1 MTRREYDDNSGY
13 GEYPGELNKGD
24 IAYAVKR
31 FLNDAH
37 DYAEHEEYQQI
48 KRVMTTF
55 MDYVEEL

>member
-1 MTRREYDDNSGY
+1 VE
-13 GEYPGELNKGD
+13 ELNKGD

-48 KRVMTTF
+48 KRVMAIF
-55 MDYVEEL
+55 MDYVEGL